1 MADVN
6 AALGALDRIEGILR
20 RRYHYPH
27 PIFEHVAAA
36 RAALEEPDVAPVV
49 HPEQPV
55 STKPEAETV
64 TTVASTAD
72 ATPEPKSGTEGP
84 TEKPKA
90 RRTRKARR

>member
-1 MADVN
+1 MADVQ
-6 AALGALDRIEGILR
+6 AALGALDLIEGILR

-55 STKPEAETV
+55 STKPETV
-64 TTVASTAD
+64 TTVADTED
-72 ATPEPKSGTEGP
+72 ATPEPESGTEGP

-90 RRTRKARR
+90 SRTRKARR